1 MGDQPDKPVER
12 ERRQRVLK
20 GGTILTDINVSAVS
34 CTIRNMNSGGAE
46 LRVDPAA
53 IVPEGFLFY
62 VPTDQICY
70 RCEVRWRKWDRIG
83 VRFVGTQPKPRWL
96 Y

>member
-1 MGDQPDKPVER
+1 MGDLPEEPVER

-20 GGTILTDINVSAVS
+20 GGSILTDIDVSTVN
-34 CTIRNMNSGGAE
+34 CTIRNMHGGGAE

-53 IVPEGFLFY
+53 IVPERFLLY

-70 RCEVRWRKWDRIG
+70 QCELRWRSPCAWRLAAHDG
-83 VRFVGTQPKPRWL
+83 APAVP
-96 Y
+96 